1 MTNEEFDFL
10 AIQIERYKR
19 VLQKVTDR
27 YLKLFQDF
35 TEEADKRAQE
45 ESAKNPPVKKRGRPK
60 KYEPTKYDLDTIE

>member
-1 MTNEEFDFL
+1 
-10 AIQIERYKR
+10 

-27 YLKLFQDF
+27 YLKLFQAF